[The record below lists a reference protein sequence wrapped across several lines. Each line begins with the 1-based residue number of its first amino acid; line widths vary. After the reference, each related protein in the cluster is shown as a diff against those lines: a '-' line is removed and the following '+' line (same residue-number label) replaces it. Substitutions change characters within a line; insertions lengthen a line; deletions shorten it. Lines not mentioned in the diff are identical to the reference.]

1 LISYTTRRYTLSWRM
16 ALIRGYLREWEEADL
31 ASIEGSSQRVQE
43 DTQKFADG
51 MQLIFIEILA
61 AVFALAMFSPFL
73 VSLGATV
80 QPPSIFLDVLG
91 YSRTVRAPDSWLLIL
106 AISMALCGVLVA
118 SSVSSRLVAIDMD
131 NQKAEA
137 ACRKTLVHAEE
148 SVDSPSP
155 LAQHKAGP
163 SSDARS
169 KDAIPIV
176 ETIQVYL
183 QTLTSNYK
191 EMFLNL
197 VPIDLWNILYSRA
210 VISLPYVIA
219 APKLFEPHSQVNLGD
234 LQMLRLVFFD
244 VFFALNA
251 FAINWPK
258 INELRATSRRL
269 SEFEERIRAQWS
281 RQAHEVL
288 SPLDSSPRSLLFSYL
303 CSQPAQPLE
312 LPSTMSRTNSPR
324 PPRPSLST
332 TVGGSLPRPL
342 ANGVLASGGRG
353 ELV

>member
-1 LISYTTRRYTLSWRM
+1 MFRHFFYAQEKPTRMFAVLGVIMISVSSLATQYVLLKMTMWNGTFFKRIQELVADPETDMGGAKQEILTMLKDYVVLLLPAGILHPLISYTTRRYTLSWRM

-155 LAQHKAGP
+155 LAQHKVGP

-169 KDAIPIV
+169 KDDIPIV
-176 ETIQVYL
+176 ETIQVDL
-183 QTLTSNYK
+183 RVVHPQLTRTL
-191 EMFLNL
+191 
-197 VPIDLWNILYSRA
+197 I
-210 VISLPYVIA
+210 
-219 APKLFEPHSQVNLGD
+219 
-234 LQMLRLVFFD
+234 
-244 VFFALNA
+244 
-251 FAINWPK
+251 
-258 INELRATSRRL
+258 
-269 SEFEERIRAQWS
+269 
-281 RQAHEVL
+281 
-288 SPLDSSPRSLLFSYL
+288 
-303 CSQPAQPLE
+303 
-312 LPSTMSRTNSPR
+312 
-324 PPRPSLST
+324 
-332 TVGGSLPRPL
+332 
-342 ANGVLASGGRG
+342 
-353 ELV
+353 